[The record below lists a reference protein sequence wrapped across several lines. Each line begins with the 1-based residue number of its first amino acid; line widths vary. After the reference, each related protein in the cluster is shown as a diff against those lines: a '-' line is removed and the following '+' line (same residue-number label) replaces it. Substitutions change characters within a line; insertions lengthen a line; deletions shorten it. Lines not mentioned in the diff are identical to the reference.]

1 MDIDWSEIPKGYNWV
16 AQDWDGSVFAYISSP
31 RALSRCWSNRCDAV
45 VISLGT
51 VVISLGNGANP
62 DWRNT
67 KTRRP
72 TKI

>member
-1 MDIDWSEIPKGYNWV
+1 MEINWDEIPKECNWV
-16 AQDWDGSVFAYISSP
+16 AQDWDGSVFAYIISP

-45 VISLGT
+45 VISLG
-51 VVISLGNGANP
+51 NGANP

-72 TKI
+72 KSTAEI